1 MAKPFVKWAGGK
13 GKLLSTLEANLPL
26 DFNKQQE
33 VTYIEP
39 FVGGGAMLFYMLE
52 KYPNI
57 RRIIINDINLGL
69 INCYR
74 TIKDNHKALISEL
87 TQLHNK
93 FYELESIEEKRSLY
107 YSLRDEYNMIPVDER
122 NTIRTAALFVFFNRT
137 CFNGLY
143 RENNQGNFNVPYG
156 KYVRPNIC
164 NEQVV
169 TDAHNVL
176 QHVEILHGNYAN
188 VLGLVDWNEY
198 NFFYLDP
205 PYRPLLK
212 AKNFKQYTM
221 NAFGDQ
227 EQEELKGFCDIINNH
242 RGYFMLSN
250 SNSILES
257 GVNYFEDLYN
267 RYNVQQI
274 NAPRRINAYAQGSQ
288 MATEIL
294 VKNYD

>member
-13 GKLLSTLEANLPL
+13 GKLLPTLEANLPL

-87 TQLHNK
+87 SQLHNK
-93 FYELESIEEKRSLY
+93 FYELESIEEKRCLY

-188 VLGLVDWNEY
+188 VLEFVDWNEY

-212 AKNFKQYTM
+212 ANNFKQYTM

-227 EQEELKGFCDIINNH
+227 EQEELKGFWALPI
-242 RGYFMLSN
+242 LSVD
-250 SNSILES
+250 ERH
-257 GVNYFEDLYN
+257 GC
-267 RYNVQQI
+267 
-274 NAPRRINAYAQGSQ
+274 
-288 MATEIL
+288 
-294 VKNYD
+294 